1 MSLRRNGTRY
11 GLAWLTMK
19 WLTLKSSAIRES
31 GESLSEYDACVHGR
45 KVVSEAAAQGT
56 TAPEASL
63 HFKVIERPYND
74 GDDALDAI
82 AADQI
87 NYCGQLRFQ
96 SAEGLS
102 TYHVWCS

>member
-1 MSLRRNGTRY
+1 MSLLKNGTRY

-19 WLTLKSSAIRES
+19 WLTLNSSAIRES

-45 KVVSEAAAQGT
+45 KVVSDAAAQGT

-63 HFKVIERPYND
+63 HFKVMERPYKD
-74 GDDALDAI
+74 GDDALDAM

-87 NYCGQLRFQ
+87 N
-96 SAEGLS
+96 
-102 TYHVWCS
+102 